1 MDLSA
6 VWISMKTASLSV
18 AITFILGIIA
28 DWAVVSIRNEKIKG
42 IVDGIL
48 TLPLVLPPTVVGFLL
63 LYINGVNRPLG
74 RWLLEWMGVKIVFN
88 WSATVVAAVVI
99 SLPLMYRS
107 ARGAFEQV
115 DQTLIYAARTLGMS
129 EFSIFGGLQCLWPCQ
144 ELQRGEYWL
153 LLEDSENLEQL
164 P

>member
-115 DQTLIYAARTLGMS
+115 DQTLIYAARL
-129 EFSIFGGLQCLWPCQ
+129 
-144 ELQRGEYWL
+144 
-153 LLEDSENLEQL
+153 
-164 P
+164 